1 MCAKIVI
8 DNCECRHL
16 TSAHPLT
23 NDESKDAVWKE
34 QMTEFNK
41 KVEAKCGAG
50 AKPEDFPLDLGLP
63 VC

>member
-16 TSAHPLT
+16 TSTHPLT
-23 NDESKDAVWKE
+23 NDELKDAVWKE

-50 AKPEDFPLDLGLP
+50 ESQKISPWT
-63 VC
+63 